1 MDALQKIIGTING
14 YLYYPILII
23 MLLGV
28 GLYFTFKTKNVQI
41 KQFGETWRVLNQKP
55 DKEGGVSSF
64 QALMVST
71 ASRVGT
77 GNIVGVSSALC
88 LGGYGAVFWMWVVAM
103 IGGASA
109 FIESTLAQVYKKRDD
124 EGNSY
129 GGPAYYIEAGL
140 KSRPLAIIFAISLIA
155 CYAVGFNMLAAFNI
169 QSSFAGYSFYNESV
183 TPWIIGAILAL
194 LTGYTVLGGG
204 KRIIKITEKVVPFM
218 GVIYVIASLIMIVL
232 NITAIPSVFGKI
244 FADAFNFKAIFG
256 GLAGSSMVYG
266 IKRGLYSNE
275 AGIGSA
281 PNAAAAADVSHPVK
295 QGLVQMFSVF
305 LDTIIICSATAF
317 MGLSSGIEPIPEL
330 EGAPYIQEALATSFG
345 NFGYYFIS
353 ISLVLFGFST
363 LVGNLYYVD
372 SNIVYIN
379 KKMPKKQTQTIYRV
393 VCALLIFFGAG
404 QDISFVWDLSDL
416 LMGVMAFINLPC
428 ILVLGGVATK
438 CLFDYTKQR
447 KAGQEPVF
455 VAKNIG
461 LDDSKLDYWK

>member
-1 MDALQKIIGTING
+1 MEALHGIINLING

-28 GLYFTFKTKNVQI
+28 GLYFTFKTKNVQLS
-41 KQFGETWRVLNQKP
+41 QFGETWRVLMEAP

-88 LGGYGAVFWMWVVAM
+88 LGGYGAVFWMWIVAI

-169 QSSFAGYSFYNESV
+169 QSSFEGYSFYDENV
-183 TPWIIGAILAL
+183 TPWIIGAILAI
-194 LTGYTVLGGG
+194 LTAVTILGGG

-218 GVIYVIASLIMIVL
+218 GVIYVIASLIMIIT
-232 NITAIPSVFGKI
+232 NITALPSVFGKI
-244 FADAFNFKAIFG
+244 FSDAFNFKAIFG
-256 GLAGSSMVYG
+256 GLAGSSMIQGV
-266 IKRGLYSNE
+266 KRGLYSNE

-317 MGLSSGIEPIPEL
+317 MGLSSGIEPVAEL
-330 EGAPYIQEALATSFG
+330 NGAPYIQEALSTLFG

-353 ISLVLFGFST
+353 LSLVLFGFST

-372 SNIVYIN
+372 SNIAYIN
-379 KKMPKKQTQTIYRV
+379 KKVPSKNFQNVYRII
-393 VCALLIFFGAG
+393 CAILIFVGAG
-404 QDISFVWDLSDL
+404 QDIGFVWDLSDL

-428 ILVLGGVATK
+428 ILVLGGIATK

-447 KAGQEPVF
+447 KAGQNPVF

-461 LDDSKLDYWK
+461 MDDSKLDYWK